1 MISRGYV
8 EKLLSL
14 RVSGPTLLSLY
25 LWIPQDPAELRELPA
40 RADELFALAAGDD
53 AGPGAGG
60 LVRVGAAERETV
72 RGLLAA
78 RARDWV
84 GHTVAIFAC
93 EELGLREEV
102 PLPTRLQ
109 ERAVLAV
116 RPHVRPLL
124 LAIQRC
130 PAYRVVV
137 ADRRHA
143 WLFSITG
150 DDIRVTALP
159 EAQGLRSHGFSGWYG
174 LDAYRVNERIITL
187 ARLHYQGT
195 AALLEQAAR
204 VSGPEPLIVGGHQ
217 DSIAQMVSAFPVGL
231 RDHFVGS
238 FITDPHTLTPA
249 RVRSLADGVI
259 EDWLRRSD
267 QQILDQIQQEPPDSL
282 AVTGLTACLAAAGQH
297 AIRLLAL
304 PVGGLLPGYACERCG
319 ALSSDGNGCPD
330 GPVAS
335 YPVPDLFEELAV
347 QTMRDGGQVHAFRD
361 PPDGIAALLR
371 FHLASP

>member
-8 EKLLSL
+8 DKLLSL
-14 RVSGPTLLSLY
+14 RATRPSVLSLY
-25 LWIPQDPAELRELPA
+25 LWIPLDPAELRELPA
-40 RADELFALAAGDD
+40 RADELFALAAGDS
-53 AGPGAGG
+53 AGSAGG
-60 LVRVGAAERETV
+60 LVRVGPAERETV

-78 RARDWV
+78 RARSWM

-93 EELGLREEV
+93 EELGLREAEA
-102 PLPTRLQ
+102 LPTQLQ
-109 ERAVLAV
+109 ERAVLAI

-150 DDIRVTALP
+150 DDVRVTALP
-159 EAQGLRSHGFSGWYG
+159 EAKGLRSHVFSGWYG

-204 VSGPEPLIVGGHQ
+204 VGGPEPLIVGGHQ
-217 DSIAQMVSAFPVGL
+217 DSIAQMVSALPVGL

-249 RVRSLADGVI
+249 RVRALADGVI

-267 QQILDQIQQEPPDSL
+267 QQILDQIQEESADHL
-282 AVTGLTACLAAAGQH
+282 AVTGLTACLAAASQH
-297 AIRLLAL
+297 TIRLLAL
-304 PVGGLLPGYACERCG
+304 PVGGLLPGYTCERCG
-319 ALSSDGNGCPD
+319 ALSSDGNGCAD
-330 GPVAS
+330 GPTAS
-335 YPVPDLFEELAV
+335 HAVPDLFEELAV

-361 PPDGIAALLR
+361 PPGEIAALLR
-371 FHLASP
+371 FGPAQP